1 MARTEIRTV
10 LGTDYQFK
18 KMTPLDAG
26 YLWQKLVAAS
36 YRAAQQ
42 AARGEAAP
50 EEEAQPASEM
60 PAEDRLRAICGV
72 AFMNMTYDEYAFVQ
86 GRCIRSVSRME
97 QKPGVDGAVPM
108 PVMADSGLWA
118 IQEVA
123 DDPLLVTRLMVE
135 AVVVN
140 CAGFLAG
147 SASAS

>member
-1 MARTEIRTV
+1 MARTETRTV

-26 YLWQKLVAAS
+26 YLWQKLMAAS

-42 AARGEAAP
+42 AAARDEAASTDDIGTAEP
-50 EEEAQPASEM
+50 PV
-60 PAEDRLRAICGV
+60 EDRLRAICGV

-97 QKPGVDGAVPM
+97 QKPGVDGTVPM